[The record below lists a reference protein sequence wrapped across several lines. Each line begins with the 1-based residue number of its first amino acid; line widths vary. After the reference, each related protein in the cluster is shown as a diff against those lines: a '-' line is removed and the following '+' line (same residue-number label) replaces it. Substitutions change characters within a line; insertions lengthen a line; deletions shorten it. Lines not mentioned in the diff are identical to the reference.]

1 MEIDKELLKG
11 FIDILIL
18 SIIKSN
24 DYIYGYNIMKLVN
37 TAAGDNFEL
46 QTGTLYIALKRLEK
60 QKLITSK
67 VIEGDNGIKRRHY
80 LITKEGEVQL
90 NKLNRDFNKITELI
104 LKFREGEVNGE

>member
-24 DYIYGYNIMKLVN
+24 RNIYGYNIMKLVN
-37 TAAGDNFEL
+37 AASENNFEL

-60 QKLITSK
+60 QKFIISEM
-67 VIEGDNGIKRRHY
+67 IEGDNGIRRRHY

-90 NKLNRDFNKITELI
+90 NKLNGDFNKITELI